1 MLKTLMTTVLI
12 FAAAPALA
20 NAPRAAHVSV
30 ADLNLASS
38 HGVAELDRRLDR
50 AAKTVCAAGPATDLR
65 TTLAA
70 HTCLNKTRATV
81 AAQRNAVIA
90 AANVNAPVRIAS
102 AR

>member
-20 NAPRAAHVSV
+20 NAPKAAHVGI
-30 ADLNLASS
+30 ADLNLASAQ
-38 HGVAELDRRLDR
+38 GVAELDRRLDR
-50 AAKTVCAAGPATDLR
+50 AVKTVCATGPAADLR

-70 HTCLNKTRATV
+70 RSCLVKTKAT
-81 AAQRNAVIA
+81 AALQRDAAIA
-90 AANVNAPVRIAS
+90 AAPVRVAS